1 MLYLW
6 CCSLNRLELELRR
19 LKQEVKKIEDRKKHH
34 TSPVLYSQQVPAVP
48 SPNTSV
54 RHTIL
59 GAPATVL
66 PPMSG
71 QQKPEAAVAPADMPL
86 IDFS

>member
-1 MLYLW
+1 MLYLRR
-6 CCSLNRLELELRR
+6 CSLNRLELELWR
-19 LKQEVKKIEDRKKHH
+19 LKQEVKKIEDSKKHH

-54 RHTIL
+54 RHTVS

-71 QQKPEAAVAPADMPL
+71 HKSEAAVAPADLPL

>member
-1 MLYLW
+1 M
-6 CCSLNRLELELRR
+6 ELRR

-34 TSPVLYSQQVPAVP
+34 TSPVLFSQQVPAVP

-59 GAPATVL
+59 GGPATVL
-66 PPMSG
+66 PSMSG
-71 QQKPEAAVAPADMPL
+71 QQKPEAALAPADMPL